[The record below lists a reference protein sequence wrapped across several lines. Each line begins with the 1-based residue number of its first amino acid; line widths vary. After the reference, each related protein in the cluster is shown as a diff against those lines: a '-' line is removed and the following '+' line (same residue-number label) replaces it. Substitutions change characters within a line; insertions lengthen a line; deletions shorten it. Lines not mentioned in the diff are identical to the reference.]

1 MPSVNASGNR
11 DKCDNICAVGNGTPP
26 RRKRLGD
33 VLRENARITHE
44 QLEQAIEEQRKS
56 SHLLGE
62 LLLQRGLVAKIDI
75 IAALEEVTR
84 FQYVDCRFS
93 NVDTGVLKLIPR
105 SAAARYCV
113 LPLAKEG
120 TNKLITVMAEPQ
132 NLRILD
138 ELRFISGMEIV
149 PRMGFRSEIN
159 AAIESFYPKLSEK
172 VLVDEIAVPLLNQV
186 DTADVEF
193 FSQPAEE
200 ALDAMEAMQAE
211 LNTKGITPAVRLV
224 SAIVSAA
231 AQKKASDIHIEPQAI
246 GTVVRVRID
255 GVLRELARIPV
266 ELQNSLISRIKILSN
281 MDISERRTPQDGR
294 FLVQIGTR
302 HVDLRVS
309 SLPTHY
315 GEKVVMRLLDPSA
328 TRVEFVDLGFSAD
341 QARILQDVISLP
353 QGMLLVTG
361 PTGSGKSTT
370 LYACL
375 NAIKS
380 PETNICTVEDPV
392 EYKLSGINQVQI
404 NTKTGLTFAACLR
417 SLLRQDPNVIMVGEI
432 RDTETAEIALQASQ
446 TGHFV
451 LSTMHTNDSVAAV
464 TRLLDLKIPGFLIA
478 SSVTAVIAQRLVRK
492 LCECRDERPVTSEF
506 TSRFIA
512 ADVLNVPKKM
522 YVPLGCPIC
531 DNTGFKG
538 RVGIYE
544 VLIFDEQLRAHVRS
558 GIRDDEM
565 RHMARSSGLK
575 LMQEDAIEK
584 VRKGVTT
591 LDEVT
596 RVIPFGRETAGHCSC
611 GKLLAPNFLFCP
623 YCGIPSATLT
633 KPDVAVPAV
642 YTAKGS
648 A

>member
-1 MPSVNASGNR
+1 M
-11 DKCDNICAVGNGTPP
+11 GNGIPQ

-33 VLRENARITHE
+33 VLRENARITHD
-44 QLEQAIEEQRKS
+44 QLEQAIEEQRKTS
-56 SHLLGE
+56 GLLGE

-75 IAALEEVTR
+75 ITALEEVTR
-84 FQYVDCRFS
+84 FQYVDCRFAT
-93 NVDTGVLKLIPR
+93 VDPSILKLIPR
-105 SAAARYCV
+105 SAAARYSV
-113 LPLAKEG
+113 LPLAREG
-120 TNKLITVMAEPQ
+120 SKLITAMAEPQ

-138 ELRFISGMEIV
+138 ELRFISGLEIL

-159 AAIESFYPKLSEK
+159 AAIENFYPKLTEK

-193 FSQPAEE
+193 FTQPTEQDADSE
-200 ALDAMEAMQAE
+200 AAQAE

-231 AQKKASDIHIEPQAI
+231 AQKKASDIHVEPQAL
-246 GTVVRVRID
+246 GTIIRVRVD
-255 GVLRELARIPV
+255 GMLRELARIPP

-315 GEKVVMRLLDPSA
+315 GEKIVMRLLDPAA
-328 TRVEFVDLGFSAD
+328 TRVEFVDLGFSPE
-341 QARILQDVISLP
+341 QSVLLQEVISMP
-353 QGMLLVTG
+353 QGMMLVTG

-392 EYKLSGINQVQI
+392 EYKLSGVNQVQI
-404 NTKTGLTFAACLR
+404 NNKAGLTFATCLR

-451 LSTMHTNDSVAAV
+451 MSTMHTNDSIAAV

-492 LCECRDERPVTSEF
+492 LCDCRDERMVTPEF
-506 TSRFIA
+506 SARFIA
-512 ADVLNVPKKM
+512 AEVLNVPSKM
-522 YVPLGCPIC
+522 YVPTGCPMC
-531 DNTGFKG
+531 DNTGYKG

-544 VLIFDEQLRAHVRS
+544 VLVFDEQLRAHIRS

-565 RHMARSSGLK
+565 RNLARSTGFR

-584 VRKGVTT
+584 VRRGVTT
-591 LDEVT
+591 LEEVT
-596 RVIPFGRETAGHCSC
+596 RVMPFGRQASARCSC
-611 GKLLAPNFLFCP
+611 GRLLAPNFLFCP
-623 YCGIPSATLT
+623 FCGIPSAALT
-633 KPDVAVPAV
+633 SPQAAVPAV
-642 YTAKGS
+642 YSTVKGS